1 MGRLRSQGDAWRR
14 PPGDGGR
21 RAAARSCAPV
31 LLHNGGHGPLA
42 AALAARPQVGSGPRG
57 AGVAIAEIQRWTA
70 RHGVQPARPGGQTGS
85 VTVIQ
90 RFGGALNLNL
100 HFHILVLD
108 GQYAADPRTGALR
121 WYRARPPTTEEVE
134 RLVERV
140 ADRAEAWLARRGFRG
155 DEGLEQDPDDV
166 QAAIQAAAVMG
177 RSVLRR
183 GRRAR
188 RVQVLGGRP
197 HALPPRCATADGYTV
212 HAGVVIGAKNRE
224 GLERL
229 CRYIARPPLA
239 KGRLEENPDGTL
251 RLHLKR
257 PWSDG
262 TVAFTFSAAEF
273 VERLAAL
280 IPPPHKN
287 QVIYHGVLAPR
298 AAWRQQVVPRPLRIT
313 DAQRKRRVADVLTRT
328 PSRADRPRWTPWRQL
343 LERTFGADGFGCPNC
358 FQRMR
363 LRAVVMPPATLR
375 VIEGLQAASRA
386 PPGERVAG

>member
-1 MGRLRSQGDAWRR
+1 MAPFLLVRRVMPATVDHAHINSPLLRRVVAAGLVELNQKLERQEKWLPGFVRREFAGFLSCGDPTAGFAWLVCDACEHHRLVPFSCKGRGFCPAC
-14 PPGDGGR
+14 GGR
-21 RAAARSCAPV
+21 RMAESARRWANAV
-31 LLHNGGHGPLA
+31 LPRVAVRQWVVTVPWPRRWLLA
-42 AALAARPQVGSGPRG
+42 RRSDLARG
-57 AGVAIAEIQRWTA
+57 VLGVAIAEIQRWTA

-108 GQYAADPRTGALR
+108 GQYAADPRTGVLR
-121 WYRARPPTTEEVE
+121 WVRARPPTTEEVE

-155 DEGLEQDPDDV
+155 DEGLEQDSDDV

-251 RLHLKR
+251 RL
-257 PWSDG
+257 
-262 TVAFTFSAAEF
+262 
-273 VERLAAL
+273 
-280 IPPPHKN
+280 
-287 QVIYHGVLAPR
+287 
-298 AAWRQQVVPRPLRIT
+298 
-313 DAQRKRRVADVLTRT
+313 
-328 PSRADRPRWTPWRQL
+328 
-343 LERTFGADGFGCPNC
+343 
-358 FQRMR
+358 
-363 LRAVVMPPATLR
+363 
-375 VIEGLQAASRA
+375 
-386 PPGERVAG
+386 

>member
-1 MGRLRSQGDAWRR
+1 
-14 PPGDGGR
+14 
-21 RAAARSCAPV
+21 
-31 LLHNGGHGPLA
+31 
-42 AALAARPQVGSGPRG
+42 
-57 AGVAIAEIQRWTA
+57 
-70 RHGVQPARPGGQTGS
+70 
-85 VTVIQ
+85 
-90 RFGGALNLNL
+90 
-100 HFHILVLD
+100 
-108 GQYAADPRTGALR
+108 
-121 WYRARPPTTEEVE
+121 
-134 RLVERV
+134 
-140 ADRAEAWLARRGFRG
+140 
-155 DEGLEQDPDDV
+155 
-166 QAAIQAAAVMG
+166 MG

-358 FQRMR
+358 A
-363 LRAVVMPPATLR
+363 LAD
-375 VIEGLQAASRA
+375 AASCGCAPARDA
-386 PPGERVAG
+386 SCDRGPPGGESSASWGAGGWLTPQDRLLVCTPASRSQGRGRFRVR